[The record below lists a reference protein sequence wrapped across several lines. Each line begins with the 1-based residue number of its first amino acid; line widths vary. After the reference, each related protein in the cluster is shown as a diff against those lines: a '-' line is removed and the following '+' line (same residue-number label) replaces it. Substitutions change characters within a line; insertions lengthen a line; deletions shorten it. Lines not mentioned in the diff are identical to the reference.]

1 MSLRFS
7 KARLFFIVG
16 ILCLCVGFLLELPFL
31 LRITGNALL
40 ESVSLPYH
48 SLIGL
53 FFLIGGTLL
62 LVEALEQRVRV
73 SAHLQGKKESPDRD
87 YHLSDPELFFGSRGG
102 ITLGEF
108 KKEIQGLEKD
118 KELLGI
124 VRETYGSELLK
135 IRASD
140 EGSHASV
147 ADSFLRVLYGSMYVP
162 VERKTLGHES
172 VSKEE
177 GDEIRNAFRP
187 GWSGRPTPQQY
198 RVLRKY
204 GFEFEAKPGHGCI
217 YACENPHLKKTVSS
231 SPSDIHAGDN
241 VGKDV
246 VHLLYE
252 LRLKKEKED

>member
-7 KARLFFIVG
+7 KARLFFLGG
-16 ILCLCVGFLLELPFL
+16 ILCLGIGLLLELPFL
-31 LRITGNALL
+31 LKITGNALL

-48 SLIGL
+48 SLVGL
-53 FFLIGGTLL
+53 FFLIGGILL

-73 SAHLQGKKESPDRD
+73 SAHLQWKKRVPDRD
-87 YHLSDPELFFGSRGG
+87 YHLSDPALFFGTRGG

-108 KKEIQGLEKD
+108 KKEIQGLEND
-118 KELLGI
+118 TELLGI
-124 VRETYGSELLK
+124 VRETYGPELLK

-147 ADSFLRVLYGSMYVP
+147 ADSFLRVLYGSTYVP

-177 GDEIRNAFRP
+177 GDEIRAVFRS
-187 GWSGRPTPQQY
+187 GWSGRPTTQQE
-198 RVLRKY
+198 RMLRKY
-204 GFEFEAKPGHGCI
+204 GFEFEVKPGHGYI
-217 YACENPHLKKTVSS
+217 YSRENPHLKKTVSS

-246 VHLLYE
+246 VRLLYE
-252 LRLKKEKED
+252 LRLKKEKKD